1 MHPMYK
7 SSIRNKTIDK
17 IQKLSNCNEVLVSR
31 EIVSILDFNNK
42 WPNLYF
48 SVPFLAQTP
57 V

>member
-31 EIVSILDFNNK
+31 ELVSILDFNNK